1 MTERVSSASAE
12 ARGRSASRRYLAARR
27 TRRSSSAG
35 PRRSK
40 PCAAT
45 SPRPVSRRG
54 RRSLRQTSSPT
65 STQGH
70 TVRSTSCSAT
80 HRSPTLVLP
89 RPPWV
94 MTRCDQRSLR
104 AGSSSCAPTAN
115 TCPRSRTPYTSRAS
129 RRSARRS
136 SYSCGTLTH
145 LREGDIDIQFLVERL
160 EALVVN
166 ARKVPMTNNVMLEQA
181 AMLDLIDQLRIAIP
195 EEVKQA
201 RRINQES
208 DRVISKAREEA
219 EGIIGAAQEQAA
231 LLLQDQSILREAESR
246 AQAII
251 DNTQTKADETMRGA
265 DQYAAD
271 VLVRLESDLVK
282 TLSVIKKSLEVLE
295 ERRAQPTEGET
306 REGER
311 RAVT

>member
-1 MTERVSSASAE
+1 M
-12 ARGRSASRRYLAARR
+12 RRFD
-27 TRRSSSAG
+27 
-35 PRRSK
+35 P
-40 PCAAT
+40 
-45 SPRPVSRRG
+45 
-54 RRSLRQTSSPT
+54 RSLRT
-65 STQGH
+65 
-70 TVRSTSCSAT
+70 
-80 HRSPTLVLP
+80 
-89 RPPWV
+89 
-94 MTRCDQRSLR
+94 
-104 AGSSSCAPTAN
+104 GSSSRAPTPS
-115 TCPRSRTPYTSRAS
+115 TCRPSRLPHTSCASKRSV
-129 RRSARRS
+129 RRS
-136 SYSCGTLTH
+136 SYSCGTLTQ
-145 LREGDIDIQFLVERL
+145 LREGDVDIQFLVERL
-160 EALVVN
+160 EALIVN
-166 ARKVPMTNNVMLEQA
+166 GRKVPMTSQVILEQA
-181 AMLDLIDQLRIAIP
+181 AVLDLIDQLRVAIP